1 MSQSAATGEPGHL
14 AELIEHNAPQ
24 SVPAE
29 KKWASLLVAGLVL
42 LSLALAAC
50 GPGPTASSGAPST
63 VVIAYQPGIG
73 YANLIVMKAQG
84 TLQKQFPKTH
94 FRWKVLASGSAIR
107 DGMVSNQIQV
117 GAGGVGPFL
126 IGWDKGVGWK
136 LLAALNEMDLW
147 LVTMNPRIQSLDDI
161 KPGMKIGMPAPDS
174 IQAIVLRKGA
184 QQQLGNAHALDNTI
198 VAIEHPLGVQALEH
212 GQLAAHLSSPPFEF
226 EEVAAGGHIILKSYD
241 LFRQSTFNSV
251 FMTQSFYNRYHDFA
265 KSFYQDLV
273 SATRFVNSHT
283 AQAAQLLSQDQH
295 GKVTASQFQDWMT
308 RQGITYD
315 TTPHGFM
322 TYARFMHDIG
332 LLSKVPG
339 SMQDIELP
347 TLKGAGS

>member
-1 MSQSAATGEPGHL
+1 MSQSAATGESGNL
-14 AELIEHNAPQ
+14 AELIEDNALE
-24 SVPAE
+24 SVPVE
-29 KKWASLLVAGLVL
+29 KKRASLLVAVLVL

-50 GPGPTASSGAPST
+50 GPGPTASGGAPSS

-73 YANLIVMKAQG
+73 YANLIVMKEQG
-84 TLQKQFPKTH
+84 TLKKQFPKTH
-94 FRWKVLASGSAIR
+94 VEWKVLASGSAIR
-107 DGMVSNQIQV
+107 DGMVSNKIQV

-136 LLAALNEMDLW
+136 LLASLNEMDLW
-147 LVTMNPRIQSLDDI
+147 LVTMKPRIQSLGDI

-198 VAIEHPLGVQALEH
+198 VAIEHPLGVQALAH

-241 LFRQSTFNSV
+241 LFGQSTFNSV
-251 FMTQSFYNRYHDFA
+251 FMTQSFYNQYRDFA

-273 SATRFVNSHT
+273 SATQFVNSNT
-283 AQAAQLLSQDQH
+283 AQAAQLLSQDQK
-295 GKVTASQFQDWMT
+295 GKGTASQFQDWLT
-308 RQGITYD
+308 HQGVTYD

-322 TYARFMHDIG
+322 EYAQFMHSIG

-347 TLKGAGS
+347 TLNGAGS